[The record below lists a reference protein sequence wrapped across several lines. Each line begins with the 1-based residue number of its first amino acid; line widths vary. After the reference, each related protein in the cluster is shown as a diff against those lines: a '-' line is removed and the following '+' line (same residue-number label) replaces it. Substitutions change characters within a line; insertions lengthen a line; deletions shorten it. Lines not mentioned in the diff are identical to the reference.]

1 MTWKTSVLAAIV
13 TGSVGAALYAAL
25 PAGAASRSAAPV
37 TATLTAAAIPAPS
50 AAAIPA
56 PSAAAAPTNR
66 CEGRE
71 EWPDVANGRPASLD
85 RHDLGGFYLWHG
97 DDGWHLVVTHRGD
110 DRMEFSGYITTDGTL
125 AAQGVLDEKDDHV
138 TVGPRDHTVWF
149 RFANYGGFDGMNFQ
163 THCAD
168 TLTVHLLINGH
179 EVTSERVFI
188 GRNKVNPTSVP
199 FTIERDGIH

>member
-1 MTWKTSVLAAIV
+1 MTWKKSVLAAIV
-13 TGSVGAALYAAL
+13 TGSMGAALYAAL
-25 PAGAASRSAAPV
+25 PAGASSRSAAPV

-50 AAAIPA
+50 AAP
-56 PSAAAAPTNR
+56 APTNS
-66 CEGRE
+66 CEFRE

-97 DDGWHLVVTHRGD
+97 DDGWHLVVTHLGD
-110 DRMEFSGYITTDGTL
+110 DKMEFSGYITTNGTL
-125 AAQGVLDEKDDHV
+125 AAQRVLDEKDDHV

-149 RFANYGGFDGMNFQ
+149 RFANYGGFDGMDFQ